1 MGFAVTAGAYD
12 HFMGRYSRVL
22 APLFADFAGVHD
34 QQSALDV
41 GCGPGALTG
50 VLVERLGEEA
60 VAAVD
65 PSEPFV
71 ATMLE
76 RFPDVE
82 VHRASAEAL
91 PFPDGAFQ
99 VTLAQLVVHFMADP
113 IAGIHEMARVTSPG
127 GRVAACVW
135 DHAGGVSPLGPFWA
149 ALAEFD
155 PEAPS
160 EAGFAGAK
168 QGHLVDLFE
177 HAGLGQVEG
186 AALEFGVSLESFDD
200 WWAPFP
206 LGVGPAG
213 QYVAGLD
220 ESRRAELRELCRQYV
235 PSSEPFELPLRVWAA
250 RASVGSQTM

>member
-34 QQSALDV
+34 QRRALDV

-50 VLVERLGEEA
+50 VLLERLGA
-60 VAAVD
+60 GSVAAVD

-71 ATMLE
+71 AAMLE

-82 VHRASAEAL
+82 VHQAPAESL
-91 PFPDGAFQ
+91 PFPDGEFQ

-113 IAGIHEMARVTSPG
+113 IAGIREMARVTSPG

-135 DHAGGVSPLGPFWA
+135 DHAGGLSPLGPFWA
-149 ALAEFD
+149 AAREFD

-160 EAGFAGAK
+160 ESGLAGAR

-177 HAGLGQVEG
+177 QAGPGAVEG
-186 AALEFGVSLESFDD
+186 TPLEFGISLESFDD
-200 WWAPFP
+200 WWAPFS

-220 ESRRAELRELCRQYV
+220 EGRRAELRELCRKYV
-235 PSSEPFELPLRVWAA
+235 PTSEPFELPLRVWAA
-250 RASVGSQTM
+250 RASVPSR